1 MATPQ
6 FGDIV
11 ETSFDYSDAARAE
24 SAYGFSNVQV
34 FDGNNDLGPG
44 VYHPGDVVQ
53 LAAPSGFVSSTDA
66 IGLAW
71 SAAVVAQSINS
82 SDPTL
87 AQRLV
92 GLGRNPDEMYLA
104 YIS

>member
-11 ETSFDYSDAARAE
+11 ETSFDYSAAARAE

-34 FDGNNDLGPG
+34 FDGDNDLGPG

-53 LAAPSGFVSSTDA
+53 LAPPSGFISSTEG

-71 SAAVVAQSINS
+71 SAAVVAQSLNVD
-82 SDPTL
+82 DPTL
-87 AQRLV
+87 ALRLV
-92 GLGRNPDEMYLA
+92 GLGRNSDEMYLS